1 LTPPDHPPAV
11 EVSQIETPSRALALE
26 WPHLE
31 YSLTSLIMIV
41 LIAQIVGIFDVAAI
55 IAFFGVNVSMV
66 LFG

>member
-1 LTPPDHPPAV
+1 M
-11 EVSQIETPSRALALE
+11 
-26 WPHLE
+26 E
-31 YSLTSLIMIV
+31 YSLTSSIMIV